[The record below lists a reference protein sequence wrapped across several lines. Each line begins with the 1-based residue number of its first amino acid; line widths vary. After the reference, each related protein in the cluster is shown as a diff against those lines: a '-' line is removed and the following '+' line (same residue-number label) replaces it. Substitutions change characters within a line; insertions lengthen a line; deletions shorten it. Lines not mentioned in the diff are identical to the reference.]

1 MKGMVYGVGVGPGDP
16 EDMTLKAVRL
26 IRDNEVIALPGK
38 EPKETVA
45 YRIAVQAVPELA
57 DKMLMA
63 LDIPMLKDF
72 DKLAVYHREACD
84 RLEAILDSGRHV
96 VYLTLGDP
104 TLYCSF
110 SYLQH
115 ILEEDGYEVKL
126 VNGVSSVF
134 AAAARLGEPLAEWG
148 ESVHILPQT
157 YKKAVS
163 LDQNGTCV
171 LMKSCK
177 YMDTVKAMLRESG
190 RRVTAVENC
199 GMPNEKVYR
208 SLEEIPDDAGYY
220 TLIIAKEARS

>member
-1 MKGMVYGVGVGPGDP
+1 MAHHPRRHRRRRILFLLPLLVLLAAAFLYWSNTALQITRFDP
-16 EDMTLKAVRL
+16 VFRQLPEGFDGCRVAVL
-26 IRDNEVIALPGK
+26 SDLHGASFGADNE
-38 EPKETVA
+38 
-45 YRIAVQAVPELA
+45 
-57 DKMLMA
+57 
-63 LDIPMLKDF
+63 
-72 DKLAVYHREACD
+72 KL
-84 RLEAILDSGRHV
+84 
-96 VYLTLGDP
+96 
-104 TLYCSF
+104 
-110 SYLQH
+110 
-115 ILEEDGYEVKL
+115 
-126 VNGVSSVF
+126 F